1 MSGWIDKI
9 ANTVNTALSA
19 LRPPVIPIPPILLLS
34 EIMDRPGLSAISL
47 TSAIIARLPEAGI
60 PTGVNPDGSANMISQ
75 YTRIVVEEIIKEF
88 QNHAVI
94 NAAIQ
99 PGSINITGTG
109 TAAGIAPVAVT
120 GVNSMPSSVNGIIR

>member
-1 MSGWIDKI
+1 MGWINKI
-9 ANTVNTALSA
+9 ADAVNGALSS
-19 LRPPVIPIPPILLLS
+19 LRPPVVSIPPILLLC
-34 EIMDRPGLSAISL
+34 EIMDRPGLSAITL

-60 PTGVNPDGSANMISQ
+60 QTGVNPDGSANMICQ
-75 YTRIVVEEIIKEF
+75 YTRIVCEEIIKEF

-94 NAAIQ
+94 NGAIQ

-120 GVNSMPSSVNGIIR
+120 GTNSIASGVNGIIR